1 MMKLINRQGSVVLG
15 LIIAVIVTALV
26 AGGLTYSW
34 QKKQGDDKVKEVEKV
49 AQEAQNKASDLE
61 KQVVNLQADVKAKL
75 DYNFQVEIFNN
86 NIAGQQTIDSKI
98 VKVYEDNSQEIVM
111 ASSQE
116 KINSVLCLLT
126 QYTKDDFLYLKT
138 CTPESDDAKGKLV
151 VYDVTKGEL
160 IYLENINKIY
170 IGWGSLVFS
179 LDKKLA
185 IYIPDSY
192 AQNNMIGQAGLDQ
205 DLYLFNFSEDSS
217 TKIVTLSGLESFNKG
232 CGAMSEVYEV
242 SWTSNKVIQYSVF
255 NKAKGNCVESK
266 SPAVIR
272 KFELQ

>member
-1 MMKLINRQGSVVLG
+1 MKLINRQGSVVLG